1 MFGIVSISTLATL
14 NGDVH
19 IGNRSAHLFHPLC
32 AALISTFSQHGNVIQ
47 CEGIRSQRDAMIIG
61 IPKEIK
67 KEEYRVGITPVGV
80 SELKKHRHTVLVETG
95 AGIGSGF
102 SDDEYLEAD
111 ADIIDRTTL
120 FSRAELIVKV
130 KEPLPQEYDLL
141 RNEQA
146 LFTYLHLAPNRQ
158 LTDILLKKRI
168 SAFGYETLEKDGA
181 LPLLVPMSEVAGR
194 MAPLVG
200 AWYLQKFHGGIGVL
214 PSGVPG
220 VRPGKVVILGAGVVG
235 TNAARIAFGIGMEVI
250 VLNRGSEKLQ
260 KIDEVYKG
268 SVKTLPLTHDD
279 ITREIAEADL
289 IVGAVLVPG
298 GKTPLL
304 ISRDMLLR
312 MKKGA
317 VIVDVS
323 IDQGGCAETSR
334 PTTHDDPVYEV
345 DGIIHYTV
353 ANMPGAFPRTS
364 TLALTNA
371 TLPYIVMLA
380 DRGLKKA
387 VADPTLKTALNTH
400 AGDVIHPALAAAL
413 SRNKKG

>member
-1 MFGIVSISTLATL
+1 
-14 NGDVH
+14 
-19 IGNRSAHLFHPLC
+19 
-32 AALISTFSQHGNVIQ
+32 
-47 CEGIRSQRDAMIIG
+47 MIIG

-67 KEEYRVGITPVGV
+67 KEEYRVGITPAGAA
-80 SELKKHRHTVLVETG
+80 ELKKHKHTVLVETG

-111 ADIIDRTTL
+111 ADIIDRATL
-120 FSRAELIVKV
+120 FSKAELIVKV

-141 RNEQA
+141 RKGQA
-146 LFTYLHLAPNRQ
+146 LFTYLHLAPNRE
-158 LTDILLKKRI
+158 LTDILLKKRV
-168 SAFGYETLEKDGA
+168 SAFGYETLETDGA

-200 AWYLQKFHGGIGVL
+200 SWYLQKIYGGAGVL

-220 VRPGKVVILGAGVVG
+220 VSPGRAVILGAGVVG
-235 TNAARIAFGIGMEVI
+235 TNAARVAFGIGMDVI

-260 KIDEVYKG
+260 KIDEIYQG
-268 SVKTLPLTHDD
+268 RVKTLPLTENNV
-279 ITREIAEADL
+279 TREIAKADV
-289 IVGAVLVPG
+289 IIGAVLIPG

-304 ISRDMLLR
+304 ISRSMLR
-312 MKKGA
+312 SMKKGS

-364 TLALTNA
+364 TMALTNA
-371 TLPYIVMLA
+371 TLPYVTMLA
-380 DRGLKKA
+380 DRGIKKA
-387 VADPTLKTALNTH
+387 VADTILRTALNTH
-400 AGDVIHPALAAAL
+400 EGKIRHPALAAVP
-413 SRNKKG
+413 SKNNTG